1 VSTPKSNVPSN
12 VMKNKHVQVT
22 TTELNQRNMKEIV
35 KSAINLKQVKV
46 AEAENGNFIKILKL
60 SRW

>member
-1 VSTPKSNVPSN
+1 
-12 VMKNKHVQVT
+12 MKNKHVQVT